1 MHKELASNYRSVIL
15 SRAQEAIKNSA
26 AKQVTYTDF
35 FKERGKVES
44 LFASA
49 IQERWEAQPS
59 LHCYLDQFHLGRI
72 RIPESVV
79 AKQLESRIQN
89 ERNDR
94 ESFLQKALL
103 ERESTKVEV
112 NQISLNTTKT
122 LRTAEAD
129 ASLIRAKA
137 VAEAQLIISQAEIN
151 GTKSLL
157 EAAGIESQHHKIS
170 LTYIRALRERQ
181 ELNIAVSYL
190 SEDGVVRTAP
200 L

>member
-1 MHKELASNYRSVIL
+1 M
-15 SRAQEAIKNSA
+15 
-26 AKQVTYTDF
+26 
-35 FKERGKVES
+35 
-44 LFASA
+44 
-49 IQERWEAQPS
+49 
-59 LHCYLDQFHLGRI
+59 
-72 RIPESVV
+72 
-79 AKQLESRIQN
+79 
-89 ERNDR
+89 
-94 ESFLQKALL
+94 QKALL